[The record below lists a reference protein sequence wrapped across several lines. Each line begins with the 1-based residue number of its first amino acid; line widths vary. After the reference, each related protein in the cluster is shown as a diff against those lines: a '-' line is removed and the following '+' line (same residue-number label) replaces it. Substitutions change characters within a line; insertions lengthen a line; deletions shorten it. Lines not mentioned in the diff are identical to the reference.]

1 MSIIFFN
8 SAKDI
13 IDTNVKYFDIVVI
26 TTIATCKSIEIFVSL
41 NTISYFLFTVLR
53 RQLANVFCNKL
64 AFKFKAI
71 PHFKSIGHA
80 TEN

>member
-1 MSIIFFN
+1 MQIWMEI
-8 SAKDI
+8 
-13 IDTNVKYFDIVVI
+13 FDIFS
-26 TTIATCKSIEIFVSL
+26 AVSH
-41 NTISYFLFTVLR
+41 FPFTVLR
-53 RQLANVFCNKL
+53 HQLAKNFCNKLL